1 VAVTRQWIDTLLAV
15 HGFEVFLTDRF
26 NADPHPGNIVVMGDG
41 RLGLIDY
48 GQCKEL
54 GLSSRVTIARLIVAL
69 AERRPQVEIAKAFRD
84 CGYDVAHSFLCSL
97 LCHCSLS
104 VRPGLAHC
112 PLLSL
117 SAALL
122 TVRALFAHGLVTPWD
137 RMRTA
142 NDEDEFMADFAGLLF
157 GKLSPEM
164 MDRSWHQRLHSSAKR
179 LC

>member
-1 VAVTRQWIDTLLAV
+1 MLTALSLLA
-15 HGFEVFLTDRF
+15 
-26 NADPHPGNIVVMGDG
+26 
-41 RLGLIDY
+41 
-48 GQCKEL
+48 Q
-54 GLSSRVTIARLIVAL
+54 
-69 AERRPQVEIAKAFRD
+69 
-84 CGYDVAHSFLCSL
+84 CSL
-97 LCHCSLS
+97 ASC
-104 VRPGLAHC
+104 
-112 PLLSL
+112 SL

-122 TVRALFAHGLVTPWD
+122 TVRALFAHGLATPWD